1 MAGTVAGGKKTAKT
15 NKERHGSDF
24 YKKIGAKGGSSSNT
38 GGFASDR
45 ELASAAGKLGAQNR
59 WKKTKFD
66 EGNGLEIKKPPLLTR
81 LGKTIN
87 VRG

>member
-1 MAGTVAGGKKTAKT
+1 MAGTKAGAAKAKQTRIAKLGSEEAYRVDQGK
-15 NKERHGSDF
+15 NGR
-24 YKKIGAKGGSSSNT
+24 KGGEVRVSK
-38 GGFASDR
+38 G
-45 ELASAAGKLGAQNR
+45 R

-66 EGNGLEIKKPPLLTR
+66 EGNGLEIKKPPLLKR